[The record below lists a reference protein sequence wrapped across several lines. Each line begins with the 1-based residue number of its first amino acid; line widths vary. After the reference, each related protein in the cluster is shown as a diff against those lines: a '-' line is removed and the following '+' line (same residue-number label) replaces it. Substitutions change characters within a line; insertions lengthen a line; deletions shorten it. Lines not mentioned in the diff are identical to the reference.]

1 MYQHNVWG
9 NLITIQTTS
18 KVFSPGGAD
27 AGTQAMMACVQLQP
41 GQRLL
46 DLGCGAGVVGIAAA
60 KVLGAQ
66 NVWMTDCDAAAVE
79 LARSNASEN
88 NVDGVTIVC
97 GDAYDAL
104 EVTGFDWI
112 LSNPPYHAD
121 FSVAKRFIEKG
132 FNRLAVGG
140 KMVMVVKRALW
151 YRNKLTSIFGG
162 VREQEVLGYYVFT
175 AQKRA
180 ESYAPKKQ
188 KVPKTPPK
196 SDKKRRK

>member
-9 NLITIQTTS
+9 NLITIQTAP

-27 AGTQAMMACVQLQP
+27 AGTQAMMASVQLQP
-41 GQRLL
+41 GQKLL
-46 DLGCGAGVVGIAAA
+46 DLGCGAGLVGIAAA

-66 NVWMTDCDAAAVE
+66 NVWMTDLDGDAVE
-79 LARSNASEN
+79 LARSNASQN
-88 NVDGVTIVC
+88 GADGITIVC
-97 GDAYDAL
+97 GDAYD
-104 EVTGFDWI
+104 EVEATGFDWI

-132 FNRLAVGG
+132 FNRLLVGG

-151 YRNKLTSIFGG
+151 YRNKLTAIFGG
-162 VREQEVLGYYVFT
+162 VHEQEVMGYYVFT

-188 KVPKTPPK
+188 KAPKTPPK